1 MLPTVAAAPPW
12 RDGSVGAMPEHEPE
26 RCAMDD
32 NGVASKDMDAML
44 EDEQE
49 LGAMDDNGVESKDMD
64 AMPELE
70 QEWGAMEDSGVESKS
85 MGAMPAT
92 IEAEFEDEQE
102 GSEEESV
109 VGLFDGDDSVTKAMW
124 IQGLRL
130 LKEAENRSMR
140 KREHS

>member
-1 MLPTVAAAPPW
+1 MRPTVAAAPPW
-12 RDGSVGAMPEHEPE
+12 RDGSVDAMPEHEQE
-26 RCAMDD
+26 WCAIED
-32 NGVASKDMDAML
+32 NGVESKDMDAML

-49 LGAMDDNGVESKDMD
+49 LGAM
-64 AMPELE
+64 
-70 QEWGAMEDSGVESKS
+70 EDSGVESES
-85 MGAMPAT
+85 IGAMSAT

-102 GSEEESV
+102 GSEVESV

-124 IQGLRL
+124 IEGLRL